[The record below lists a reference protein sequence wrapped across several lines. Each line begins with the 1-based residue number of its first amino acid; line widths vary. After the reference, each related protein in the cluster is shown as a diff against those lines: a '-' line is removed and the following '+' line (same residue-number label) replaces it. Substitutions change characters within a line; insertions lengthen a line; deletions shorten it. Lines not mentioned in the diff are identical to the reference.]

1 MGDGRARASQGERHN
16 HRTQCV
22 CVSVCQDGSC
32 RVLSHDRH
40 TARPRVLLPEAE
52 LEPSLNKLKPSE
64 GPQESP
70 DVGGGDACGA
80 RGCPVPRRE
89 TVCAGAVRMYLPVVY
104 YYGDNGGGASLHLN
118 YVHLSLTC

>member
-89 TVCAGAVRMYLPVVY
+89 TVCAGAVMCTFLY